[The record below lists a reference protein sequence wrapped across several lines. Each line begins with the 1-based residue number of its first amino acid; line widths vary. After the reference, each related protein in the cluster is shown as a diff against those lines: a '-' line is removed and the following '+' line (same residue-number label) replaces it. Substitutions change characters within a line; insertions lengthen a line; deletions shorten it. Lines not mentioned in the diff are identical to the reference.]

1 LLPPPGQVGITNL
14 QEEKC
19 QEKEH
24 GRKQVL
30 ASMVPSPG
38 ADTNWITVAL
48 QEKSKQSAVTT
59 MMQQVHNQY
68 QTNVAT
74 KTATAETTNAGKKRK
89 AKPKKAKDTR
99 RPAETV
105 LQDRSNTPEVAEETA
120 IRLCGCRHGD
130 LSVVKSFAATYY
142 SHPNKFMEGRCCLD
156 CQLAVPNMESN
167 ARGRRAVVYY
177 YDEGI
182 KGFDAP
188 DDDPM
193 KSALT
198 CDLILCPKCE
208 AKQRIEYNKV
218 NSERQSG
225 GVKRSRRQTGVQN

>member
-1 LLPPPGQVGITNL
+1 LLPPPGQVEITDL

-19 QEKEH
+19 QEKEN

-38 ADTNWITVAL
+38 ADTNWIKVAL

-59 MMQQVHNQY
+59 MMQQVQNQY

-74 KTATAETTNAGKKRK
+74 NTAEAKTTNSSKKRK
-89 AKPKKAKDTR
+89 AKPKKAKENDTTR

-105 LQDRSNTPEVAEETA
+105 LQDTSNTPEVAEEMA
-120 IRLCGCRHGD
+120 ICLCGCRHGD
-130 LSVVKSFAATYY
+130 LSEVKSFAKAMASYY
-142 SHPNKFMEGRCCLD
+142 SRPNKFMEGRCCLD
-156 CQLAVPNMESN
+156 CQLAVTNMERN

-177 YDEGI
+177 CDEGI

-198 CDLILCPKCE
+198 CDLILCPKCK
-208 AKQRIEYNKV
+208 AKQRIEYNKIH
-218 NSERQSG
+218 SERQSS
-225 GVKRSRRQTGVQN
+225 GVKRSR